1 MTLASH
7 HSVYLDGSSKL
18 TQGLWRIYPEIDLV
32 QKVGLKYIWGAINL
46 VGPSILENNGF
57 IRQIK
62 KFSKLYSFD
71 LTNNGLF

>member
-7 HSVYLDGSSKL
+7 HSVYLDESSKL

-32 QKVGLKYIWGAINL
+32 QKVGLKHIWGAINL
-46 VGPSILENNGF
+46 VGPSILEKNGF
-57 IRQIK
+57 ICQIK

-71 LTNNGLF
+71 LANNGLF